1 MLAVNGR
8 YGIQPGLQDNRVQVA
23 AGDAAQTATLILGS
37 NEVYNG
43 GIVRAGLLRA
53 IQRATTSRA
62 LRTGIRLP
70 AHLLD
75 WLPIHA
81 VN

>member
-1 MLAVNGR
+1 MPAVNGR
-8 YGIQPGLQDNRVQVA
+8 HGIQTGLQDNRLQVA
-23 AGDAAQTATLILGS
+23 AGNAAQTATLILGG

-53 IQRATTSRA
+53 IQCATTSRA
-62 LRTGIRLP
+62 LRTEIRLP

-75 WLPIHA
+75 RLPIHA